1 MGNTRAHSPTA
12 GTEGVDDRSDGWLLE
27 RFAVQRDEAAF
38 AALVQRY
45 GPLVLCACRR
55 VLQHEQDAEDAF
67 QATFLV
73 LARKAPQ
80 LCQAKTVGP
89 WLYSV
94 ADRIAKKARLSK
106 ARRQVRETE
115 LQDI

>member
-1 MGNTRAHSPTA
+1 MGISKACSQTA
-12 GTEGVDDRSDGWLLE
+12 GTEAVGDRTDGWLLE

-80 LCQAKTVGP
+80 LCQSKSVGR

-94 ADRIAKKARLSK
+94 ADRIAKKARHSK
-106 ARRQVRETE
+106 ARQQVRETE
-115 LQDI
+115 LE

>member
-1 MGNTRAHSPTA
+1 MGNAKAHSPTA
-12 GTEGVDDRSDGWLLE
+12 GTEGARDRTDGWLLE
-27 RFAVQRDEAAF
+27 RFSAQRDETAF
-38 AALVQRY
+38 AALVHRH
-45 GPLVLCACRR
+45 GPLVLCTCRR
-55 VLQHEQDAEDAF
+55 VLRHEQDAEDAF

-94 ADRIAKKARLSK
+94 ADRIAKKARGS
-106 ARRQVRETE
+106 
-115 LQDI
+115 